1 MAMWIWLA
9 SGGALLLVELMT
21 ANLLFASLAV
31 SALAAA
37 GAAGLGYDAVVQTV
51 VFGVAAILSLVF
63 IRPVALRHLKKTK
76 PDAATNTDALIGTF
90 AFTLTIVSET
100 GGQIKLAG
108 EVWTAKTEGG
118 SIAADKKVFVTA
130 IRGATAIIKE
140 A

>member
-90 AFTLTIVSET
+90 AFTLTTVSET